1 MPAKLVRRKRPVQ
14 QHVNDTQASVPSDEP
29 SDIPASHPGPAP
41 IITQEKNNAAPP
53 QPPVRKVVRK
63 KKVIMCEPS
72 DIQFAPIGGSTIV
85 PGARPSSPSITPTA
99 SDPNIDLCTDV
110 PLVDLVPASAS
121 SGSLSSIKSVTKRR
135 KLDPSL
141 SVFEY
146 SETGEDEDDEIVSD
160 DYDLSRVR
168 ELEARTLLNRGA
180 SEKNREFFM
189 KRMRA
194 RLDEHQNTYTPPT
207 QRTQCEKVDR
217 VFLQRELENIIK
229 IPADSI
235 HSYVSE
241 YDPNK
246 CELPQC
252 SITPPKSSLCLD
264 VNNDLLDIANIDTPT
279 ILKMLNAE
287 YLRPGEP
294 EKPQDVDVLD
304 RIRGL
309 IVLSSKHVSNK
320 TAIIDLSSSRA
331 GELITEVASF
341 IANGLRLSMQEM
353 LNKLAGKI
361 SEDSC
366 ERPNLVALHES
377 IVKAKGNA
385 KERSTLRSA
394 AQFVVSLL
402 KDRHL
407 SLLFR
412 YLGDA
417 VRLKKQ
423 LYYSDAD
430 IHDFVMCSN
439 LSALVEKIE
448 CMDIQGDLRVSNI
461 PKYTTPVSLEKML
474 RRITSVVNEYK
485 TQLTAWL
492 IQGVDIGSHQLD
504 LLMEIAKVYF
514 DVILCREDGGQA
526 SIDSIWDVYDGIA
539 QMECQH
545 NVFPQYMEAYKEVK
559 RRTLLSAGKRGIL
572 MTYLLL
578 QSQILPYVFVFL
590 AQFTLRSSF
599 FIPRYWK
606 IESGKSTCSTAALR
620 LALSFLSLK
629 MPTKID
635 ESTFCARVKD
645 VIGA

>member
-14 QHVNDTQASVPSDEP
+14 HHANGTQVSVPCDAS
-29 SDIPASHPGPAP
+29 SDISASHSDPALP
-41 IITQEKNNAAPP
+41 VTQEKDNAAPP
-53 QPPVRKVVRK
+53 HPTVRKVVRK
-63 KKVIMCEPS
+63 KKVIMSEPS

-85 PGARPSSPSITPTA
+85 PGARPSSPSITPTT

-110 PLVDLVPASAS
+110 PLVDLVPTSAS
-121 SGSLSSIKSVTKRR
+121 SGSLSSVKSGTKRR

-160 DYDLSRVR
+160 DYDLSRVK

-194 RLDEHQNTYTPPT
+194 RLEEHQKTYTPPT
-207 QRTQCEKVDR
+207 QRTECEKVDR
-217 VFLQRELENIIK
+217 VFLQRELENVIK
-229 IPADSI
+229 ITADSI

-252 SITPPKSSLCLD
+252 SIIPPKSSLHFD
-264 VNNDLLDIANIDTPT
+264 MNNDLLDVANLDMPT
-279 ILKMLNAE
+279 LLKMLNAE
-287 YLRPGEP
+287 YLRPGEL
-294 EKPQDVDVLD
+294 EKPQNIDVLE
-304 RIRGL
+304 RISGL
-309 IVLSSKHVSNK
+309 IILSSKQVSNK
-320 TAIIDLSSSRA
+320 TAMIDLSSSRA
-331 GELITEVASF
+331 GELVTEVASF
-341 IANGLRLSMQEM
+341 IANGLKLSMQEM
-353 LNKLAGKI
+353 LNKLAAKI

-366 ERPNLVALHES
+366 ERPNLVALHEA
-377 IVKAKGNA
+377 IVKAKGAA
-385 KERSTLRSA
+385 KDQSALRSA
-394 AQFVVSLL
+394 GQFVVSLL

-407 SLLFR
+407 SVLFR

-417 VRLKKQ
+417 VKLKRQ

-430 IHDFVMCSN
+430 IHDFVTCTN
-439 LSALVEKIE
+439 LSTLVEKME

-474 RRITSVVNEYK
+474 RRITTVINEYK
-485 TQLTAWL
+485 AQMTVWL
-492 IQGVDIGSHQLD
+492 IQGVDIGRYQLD
-504 LLMEIAKVYF
+504 LLTEIAKVYF
-514 DVILCREDGGQA
+514 NVILCREDGGQA
-526 SIDSIWDVYDGIA
+526 SIDSIWDIYDGIA
-539 QMECQH
+539 QTGCLH
-545 NVFPQYMEAYKEVK
+545 SAFPQYMEAYKEVK
-559 RRTLLSAGKRGIL
+559 RRTLLSAAKRGIL

-590 AQFTLRSSF
+590 AQFTLRSTF

-606 IESGKSTCSTAALR
+606 IESGKNTCSTAALK

-629 MPTKID
+629 IPLTID